1 MTTRHFGRIIL
12 GLIVTPLVAT
22 LFVAGTTE
30 ARGMT
35 GGDGDGDGDG
45 DAGGCYLCT
54 DVAWPP
60 EGGVRYKCEQ
70 VDRDMLGA
78 ERCNIQVDGDTQACS
93 TQNEPS
99 CFGSSSEV
107 NGDGSIAPQSDS
119 RPDRPAV
126 RMVAVAYRGSTF
138 TVSAC
143 DGSILGRTY
152 TPTTAEAMRG
162 QTRSIV
168 L

>member
-1 MTTRHFGRIIL
+1 MMTRRLGRIIL
-12 GLIVTPLVAT
+12 GLIVTPLTAT
-22 LFVAGTTE
+22 LFAAGTTE

-54 DVAWPP
+54 EVAWPP
-60 EGGVRYKCEQ
+60 DGGLRYKCEQ

-78 ERCNIQVDGDTQACS
+78 ERCNTQVDGDIQSCS

-107 NGDGSIAPQSDS
+107 NGDGSIAPESVS
-119 RPDRPAV
+119 RTGRPAV
-126 RMVAVAYRGSTF
+126 RMLAVAYRGSTF

-143 DGSILGRTY
+143 DGSILGRAY
-152 TPTTAEAMRG
+152 TPATAEVMRG
-162 QTRSIV
+162 QTQSIV